1 MTATSQPTL
10 DTLPDMHNVA
20 AILAQDARENQAG
33 VDVIS
38 VGPVYGERTPWA
50 ECLVRQQSE
59 SRVVNNLSDTV
70 KSQKTP
76 TDTATSSGSRA
87 KMPGEEKHGTSIE

>member
-1 MTATSQPTL
+1 MRSRYVAEQ
-10 DTLPDMHNVA
+10 MRAAA

-38 VGPVYGERTPWA
+38 VGPVYGEHTAWA
-50 ECLVRQQSE
+50 ECSVRQQSE

-70 KSQKTP
+70 IISKDS
-76 TDTATSSGSRA
+76 
-87 KMPGEEKHGTSIE
+87 HGHSYKLRF

>member
-20 AILAQDARENQAG
+20 AIIAQDARENRAG

-38 VGPVYGERTPWA
+38 AGPVYGEHTPWA
-50 ECLVRQQSE
+50 ECSVSQQSE
-59 SRVVNNLSDTV
+59 SRGVNNLSATV
-70 KSQKTP
+70 IISKDSHGHSYKLRFQ
-76 TDTATSSGSRA
+76 
-87 KMPGEEKHGTSIE
+87 GEDAWRGKIWNKH